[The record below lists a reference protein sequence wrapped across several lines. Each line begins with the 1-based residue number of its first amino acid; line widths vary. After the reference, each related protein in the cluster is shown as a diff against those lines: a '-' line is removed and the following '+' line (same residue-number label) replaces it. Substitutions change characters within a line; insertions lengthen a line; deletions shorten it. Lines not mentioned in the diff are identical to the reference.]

1 MPDRVDRV
9 RDPRPC
15 SLHCRDAELRIICH
29 RQSNHLQAVP
39 RRCCGLPCLVGR
51 DRSGNKEH
59 PVKPKSLTDLFGAP
73 EMAPMNRIEGPAE
86 EANSHWVLANSF
98 LRPLKKKPRFEALRD
113 SARTGKRLYV
123 AATGSIST
131 NASLSGILIRG
142 SAHLRTQQILWSSVL
157 PSPWDQRRGSCSY

>member
-1 MPDRVDRV
+1 MADRINRV
-9 RDPRPC
+9 SYPLARG
-15 SLHCRDAELRIICH
+15 LHCRDAELRVVCH
-29 RQSNHLQAVP
+29 RQSNHLQTVS

-98 LRPLKKKPRFEALRD
+98 LSPLKNPGFALSD
-113 SARTGKRLYV
+113 LAITGKRVYV
-123 AATGSIST
+123 AAPGSSKR
-131 NASLSGILIRG
+131 NASLSGILIHG
-142 SAHLRTQQILWSSVL
+142 SAHPQTQQISWSSVL